1 MTPNEKPS
9 STLQRF
15 FAGIAEHTFQV
26 QLGVVDPPVVDYL
39 TDLLMRFLRTEAMH
53 RMRSPRGR
61 PLTELTDLFLEASK
75 RIGTA
80 RREIHRHIGDLT
92 LFWTGLFPES
102 LRPRGMHEPLD
113 RFVDYC
119 EHGKRAYLIAST
131 IEVYDEEE
139 EVPSEVLERLGRHF
153 EMCAYGLREVRRE
166 WERQWEEE
174 GPGERPFLIN

>member
-1 MTPNEKPS
+1 MTPNEQPS
-9 STLQRF
+9 TTLQRF

-26 QLGVVDPPVVDYL
+26 RLGVADPLIVDYL
-39 TDLLMRFLRTEAMH
+39 SDLLMRFLRAEAMQ

-61 PLTELTDLFLEASK
+61 PLTELADLFMEASQ

-102 LRPRGMHEPLD
+102 LRPRGLGDPLD

-131 IEVYDEEE
+131 IEAYGDE
-139 EVPSEVLERLGRHF
+139 EVPSEVLERLGQHF

-166 WERQWEEE
+166 WERQWTDE
-174 GPGERPFLIN
+174 GPGDQPFLIN